1 MSTIINDFLY
11 LGSIN
16 DACTPSI
23 LNQLK
28 ITHLINLSLT
38 RIVLEESF
46 ELLHLPLYDRF
57 DESIIT
63 YFKQA
68 NQFIEKCRQNEN
80 GRCLVFCKHG
90 RSRSVAIV
98 IGYLIEHHGHTV
110 PSAYLLLSNIRPT
123 ISPNRNYI
131 NQLIKYSSQTEL
143 TRCPFISS

>member
-80 GRCLVFCKHG
+80 GRCLVFF
-90 RSRSVAIV
+90 V